1 MPKMTQHSKSGRGG
15 APLTF
20 QAKNPF
26 PQRVHDVFERCLV
39 GDVEEVLVI
48 GVARYEFYLVQKGF
62 GIDPSSVII
71 TQYLGLGEE
80 GVRRFH
86 AMDKAAPKHP
96 KSLCLVPRNGS
107 SLGGCKDG
115 CDSGAHPQHSPP
127 PRIW

>member
-1 MPKMTQHSKSGRGG
+1 MTQHSKSGRGG

-80 GVRRFH
+80 GVRHFH
-86 AMDKAAPKHP
+86 TMDKAAPKHP
-96 KSLCLVPRNGS
+96 KSLCLAPRDGS

-115 CDSGAHPQHSPP
+115 CDSGAHPRHSPP